1 MVTFVLYDYL
11 KQCSFGMEGREI
23 MKDSTN
29 RGFWQRTAK
38 LYAPFMKGSA
48 SLYDA
53 IYTHCLPYL
62 TPEMEVL
69 ELACGSGQFS
79 FRLAE
84 RVRQW
89 RATDFSEKM
98 VLEAQ
103 KRNGPQ
109 SLTFEV
115 QDATNLPYPAESFDA
130 ALIANALH
138 IMPSPDKALEEIH
151 RVLRPGGMLL
161 APTFLWKTGIR
172 QQLGTRLMELAG
184 FRVYH
189 KWNAQEF
196 QSYVEA
202 RGFTALEQRTLGG
215 GVRPLCC
222 LIARKK

>member
-1 MVTFVLYDYL
+1 
-11 KQCSFGMEGREI
+11 ME
-23 MKDSTN
+23 DSTN

-53 IYTHCLPYL
+53 ICTHCLPYL

-84 RVRQW
+84 RVRKW
-89 RATDFSEKM
+89 TATDFSEKM
-98 VLEAQ
+98 VVEAQ
-103 KRNGPQ
+103 KQNGSQ

-130 ALIANALH
+130 VLIANALH

-151 RVLRPGGMLL
+151 RVLKPGGILL
-161 APTFLWKTGIR
+161 APTFLWKTDFR
-172 QQLGTRLMELAG
+172 QQLGTWLMTLAG

-202 RGFTALEQRTLGG
+202 RGYTTLEQRMLGG

>member
-1 MVTFVLYDYL
+1 MTNEEMMRQLYERMAAEQQKYKAWLLEQPPNVILDNAC
-11 KQCSFGMEGREI
+11 KFTVREDI
-23 MKDSTN
+23 VM
-29 RGFWQRTAK
+29 
-38 LYAPFMKGSA
+38 
-48 SLYDA
+48 
-53 IYTHCLPYL
+53 
-62 TPEMEVL
+62 EMEVL

-89 RATDFSEKM
+89 TATDFSEKM

-103 KRNGPQ
+103 KRSGPQ

-130 ALIANALH
+130 VLIANALH

-151 RVLRPGGMLL
+151 RVLIPGGMLL

-202 RGFTALEQRTLGG
+202 RGFTALEQRVLDG